1 MKKNNLMTHIICGY
15 PNLEK
20 SKDIFFALAK
30 NSEFIEVQIP
40 FSDPIADWP
49 IIEKANHTAIE
60 NWMTPDICFEFLE
73 EVISPVKA
81 RHALSLPPV
90 LIMTYFNIVN
100 FYWVEEFC
108 KKAKKAWV
116 YWLIIPDFPF
126 DHEDFD
132 HLISFSKKYD
142 LHLIQVVSPS
152 TSEKR
157 LKKIWEIS
165 SGFVYAMSQNM
176 TTWNEIDLK
185 KWLESY
191 ILNLRKFISLP
202 IWVWFWISKK
212 DEVKF
217 VNKIAD
223 FAIIWSSV
231 IREYQ
236 AWKSHKDWVEKI
248 GKMTK
253 EFVL

>member
-1 MKKNNLMTHIICGY
+1 MKKNNLMTHIVCGY

-20 SKDIFFALAK
+20 SKDIFFTLAK
-30 NSEFIEVQIP
+30 KSKFIEVQIP

-49 IIEKANHTAIE
+49 VIEKANHIAIE
-60 NWMTPDICFEFLE
+60 NWTTPDICFEFLKN
-73 EVISPVKA
+73 VISKTKT
-81 RHALSLPPV
+81 PV

-100 FYWVEEFC
+100 FYWVEIFC
-108 KKAKKAWV
+108 KKAKEAWV
-116 YWLIIPDFPF
+116 YGLIIPDFPF

-132 HLISFSKKYD
+132 NLILFSKKYN
-142 LHLIQVVSPS
+142 LNLIQVVSPS

-165 SGFVYAMSQNM
+165 SGFVYAMSKNM

-185 KWLESY
+185 KWLEKY
-191 ILNLRKFISLP
+191 VLNLKKYIKIP
-202 IWVWFWISKK
+202 IWIWFWISKK
-212 DEVKF
+212 NEVEF

-223 FAIIWSSV
+223 FAIIWSSI

-236 AWKSHKDWVEKI
+236 FWENHENWIKNIEKI
-248 GKMTK
+248 VWDFTD
-253 EFVL
+253 